1 MELTKQQVINKILS
15 FNYAQLAEWIKARLH
30 GNDKYFPVYLGH
42 EPNLSEFLS
51 DTFHHIKDEKFR
63 DNFLEILGDLTNQLR
78 RFTRT
83 QIEESRDYIN
93 ELLFLCGNIKHF
105 DNKTAL
111 MEIAVSGKFKGIKIG
126 ESDLHAKL
134 LTTLASYK
142 IAGTCKFWIDQ
153 LLDNSNKRYANPA
166 FYALKDYPDKLFEH
180 ISVFIYKYKGD
191 AELVLGIMSLI
202 NEYGKRVVFKRFR
215 SIEAKLSIE
224 QKEAV
229 NDAFNKANYEAVYK
243 LDVKPEKTDIEPG
256 YKVAATQMQYV
267 GMPPVT
273 YGEAAS
279 RRTTAAVDIDIK
291 VDLPAFEADFHKLK
305 NALEDAGESDP
316 KMTKELEKI
325 EESMDELNLE
335 SGKKELVKPF
345 KKIGRFLVNLGDEKS
360 NFNKVLKSTKKG
372 IELAQKVGKTYNKFA
387 QWLAL
392 PPVPEVF
399 LGKGK
404 EKEK

>member
-1 MELTKQQVINKILS
+1 MELTKQQVIDKILS

-51 DTFHHIKDEKFR
+51 DAFHHIKDEKFR

-83 QIEESRDYIN
+83 QIEESKEYIN
-93 ELLFLCGNIKHF
+93 ELLFLCGNIKQF
-105 DNKTAL
+105 DNKASL
-111 MEIAVSGKFKGIKIG
+111 IEIAVSGEFKGIKIG

-142 IAGTCKFWIDQ
+142 IAGTCNFWIDQ

-180 ISVFIYKYKGD
+180 IAVFIDKYKGE
-191 AELVLGIMSLI
+191 AELVLGIMSLL
-202 NEYGKRVVFKRFR
+202 NEYGKKEVFKRFK
-215 SIEAKLSIE
+215 SIEANLSIE

-229 NDAFNKANYEAVYK
+229 NEAFIKANYEPVYK
-243 LDVKPEKTDIEPG
+243 LDAKPEKANIEPE
-256 YKVAATQMQYV
+256 YKVAAPQVQYV

-273 YGEAAS
+273 YEEAAS
-279 RRTTAAVDIDIK
+279 KKTSTAVDIDIK
-291 VDLPAFEADFHKLK
+291 VDLPAFEAHFHKLK
-305 NALEDAGESDP
+305 DALEDAKESDP
-316 KMTKELEKI
+316 KMKKELEKI
-325 EESMDELNLE
+325 EDSMDELNLE
-335 SGKKELVKPF
+335 SEKKELVKPF
-345 KKIGRFLVNLGDEKS
+345 KKVGRFLEKLGDEKS
-360 NFNKVLKSTKKG
+360 NFNNVLKGTKKG

-392 PPVPEVF
+392 PQVPEVF
-399 LGKGK
+399 L
-404 EKEK
+404 EKEKKK